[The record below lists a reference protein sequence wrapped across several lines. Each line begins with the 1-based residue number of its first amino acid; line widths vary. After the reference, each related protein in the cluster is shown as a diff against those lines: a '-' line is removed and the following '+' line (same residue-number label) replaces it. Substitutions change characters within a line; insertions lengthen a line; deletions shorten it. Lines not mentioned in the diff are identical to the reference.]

1 MVIGIDEGW
10 FNWDVI
16 KHQLRPSRVLCKA
29 ICTLVLMAA
38 FLCALFF
45 YASMNAENEIYSLSK
60 NRITRVYPIL
70 DKSMKSVEVDVESI
84 SQSHKVDC
92 EKLDK
97 TSRDLV
103 SNNLFLN
110 KILVFDINTG
120 EVNCSNQDE
129 NLNKLDWAT
138 GFFNETGWKW
148 ILSKQENEPELFYL
162 WKIDET
168 HHGAARANIDLLK
181 NTLQIIVGGV
191 TQKTAIRIGDSAI
204 GYDGSKFR
212 LIDGNNTTGP
222 IEIGTANDDLSVF
235 AQPEKDLKTEMIFRS
250 LPYIAAI
257 AVGGAFLLIFILM
270 YFMHGN
276 ITFRRNVL
284 HGIKNGHFIPFYQKI
299 VGPDENVCAVEV
311 LLRWNK
317 KGRMLVGPTE
327 FIDKA
332 DKLGLLSP
340 IVENAMEKV
349 INDLPLMSIP
359 IGSVIS
365 INLTPL
371 QVNDPSIFHKIE
383 CFNKKITNL
392 GYRCMVEITEEGL
405 MVDRWVAETLIK
417 KMRAIGIDVAI
428 DDFGVGNSSLNY
440 IQNYDFNVVK
450 IDRIFI
456 ADIHRNHKNL
466 SIVKGLVHMAK
477 DLGMIV
483 VAEGVESESQVKILK
498 ELGVDKMQGFLFY
511 KPMPAESMKD

>member
-1 MVIGIDEGW
+1 M
-10 FNWDVI
+10 
-16 KHQLRPSRVLCKA
+16 
-29 ICTLVLMAA
+29 
-38 FLCALFF
+38 
-45 YASMNAENEIYSLSK
+45 
-60 NRITRVYPIL
+60 
-70 DKSMKSVEVDVESI
+70 
-84 SQSHKVDC
+84 
-92 EKLDK
+92 
-97 TSRDLV
+97 
-103 SNNLFLN
+103 
-110 KILVFDINTG
+110 
-120 EVNCSNQDE
+120 
-129 NLNKLDWAT
+129 
-138 GFFNETGWKW
+138 
-148 ILSKQENEPELFYL
+148 
-162 WKIDET
+162 
-168 HHGAARANIDLLK
+168 
-181 NTLQIIVGGV
+181 
-191 TQKTAIRIGDSAI
+191 
-204 GYDGSKFR
+204 
-212 LIDGNNTTGP
+212 
-222 IEIGTANDDLSVF
+222 
-235 AQPEKDLKTEMIFRS
+235 
-250 LPYIAAI
+250 
-257 AVGGAFLLIFILM
+257 
-270 YFMHGN
+270 
-276 ITFRRNVL
+276 

-299 VGPDENVCAVEV
+299 VGSDENVCAVEV

-317 KGRMLVGPTE
+317 NGRMLVGPTE

-332 DKLGLLSP
+332 DKLGLLST

-392 GYRCMVEITEEGL
+392 GYRCMIEITEEGL

>member
-16 KHQLRPSRVLCKA
+16 KHQLRPSKVLRKV
-29 ICTLVLMAA
+29 ICTLILMAV
-38 FLCALFF
+38 FLCILFF

-60 NRITRVYPIL
+60 NRITRAYPIL
-70 DKSMKSVEVDVESI
+70 DKSMKSVEMDVESI
-84 SQSHKVDC
+84 SQLHIIDC

-97 TSRDLV
+97 TNQDLV

-110 KILVFDINTG
+110 KILVFDVNTG

-129 NLNKLDWAT
+129 NLNKLHWAT
-138 GFFNETGWKW
+138 GFSNKTGWKW
-148 ILSKQENEPELFYL
+148 TLPKQENEPELFYL

-212 LIDGNNTTGP
+212 LIDGSKTTGP
-222 IEIGTANDDLSVF
+222 IEIGNKNDDLSVF
-235 AQPEKDLKTEMIFRS
+235 AQPEKDIKNEMIFRS
-250 LPYIAAI
+250 LPYIAAV
-257 AVGGAFLLIFILM
+257 AAGGIFLLIFIVM
-270 YFMHGN
+270 YFMHDN

-299 VGPDENVCAVEV
+299 VGPDKNVCAVEI

-317 KGRMLVGPTE
+317 NGRMLVGPTE
-327 FIDKA
+327 FIDKS

-340 IVENAMEKV
+340 IVENAMTRV
-349 INDLPLMSIP
+349 INDLPSMSIP
-359 IGSVIS
+359 TGSVIS

-383 CFNKKITNL
+383 CFNKKITGL
-392 GYRCMVEITEEGL
+392 GYKCMVEITEEGL
-405 MVDRWVAETLIK
+405 MVDRWVAESLIK
-417 KMRAIGIDVAI
+417 KMRAIGISVAI
-428 DDFGVGNSSLNY
+428 DDFGVGNASLNY

-456 ADIHRNHKNL
+456 ADIHRNPKNL

-477 DLGMIV
+477 ELGMIV
-483 VAEGVESESQVKILK
+483 VAEGVESENQVKILK
-498 ELGVDKMQGFLFY
+498 KLGIDKMQGFLFH
-511 KPMPAESMKD
+511 KPMPVESMKD